1 MRCRCICV
9 TGDCKCLWVYTNI
22 IQIYVTEYCV
32 LSLNNL
38 SQLNKDWKGLISQEQ
53 PMMIYN
59 ILRTMVKWNH
69 LRSAALSEEPFTE
82 QLLTFYDGSR
92 TFGKW
97 IQFKYIEW
105 AKATR
110 RITGS
115 TVQEMQQT
123 FVRSNSI
130 KRVSAKTHHFLL
142 IFSLNIYVC
151 MRHVQVSVCLFTP
164 RKYIKL
170 EIVSNLIKIK
180 LENLKYASPL

>member
-9 TGDCKCLWVYTNI
+9 TGDCKCLWVYANI

-38 SQLNKDWKGLISQEQ
+38 SQWNKDWKGLISQEQ

-59 ILRTMVKWNH
+59 ILHTMVKWNH
-69 LRSAALSEEPFTE
+69 LRSAALPEEPFTE
-82 QLLTFYDGSR
+82 QLLTFYDGRR
-92 TFGKW
+92 TFMKW
-97 IQFKYIEW
+97 IQFKYNEC
-105 AKATR
+105 ALATR
-110 RITGS
+110 RIVSS

-130 KRVSAKTHHFLL
+130 KRVSTKTHHFLL

-151 MRHVQVSVCLFTP
+151 MRHVQVCLPFYTEVI
-164 RKYIKL
+164 Y
-170 EIVSNLIKIK
+170 
-180 LENLKYASPL
+180 